1 MIPSLVAIP
10 SRAAVSAV
18 MPISMLAMT
27 LPLVA
32 KDLIGSSAEAPSK
45 TFRPSWPSWPLWPR
59 LGGSGAS
66 GGLFRK
72 RVPQLAGALI
82 GRLPFQQLFRE
93 P

>member
-1 MIPSLVAIP
+1 
-10 SRAAVSAV
+10 
-18 MPISMLAMT
+18 MPISALATT
-27 LPLVA
+27 LPLEA
-32 KDLIGSSAEAPSK
+32 KDLNGSSAEAPSK
-45 TFRPSWPSWPLWPR
+45 AFRLLWPSWPSWPR